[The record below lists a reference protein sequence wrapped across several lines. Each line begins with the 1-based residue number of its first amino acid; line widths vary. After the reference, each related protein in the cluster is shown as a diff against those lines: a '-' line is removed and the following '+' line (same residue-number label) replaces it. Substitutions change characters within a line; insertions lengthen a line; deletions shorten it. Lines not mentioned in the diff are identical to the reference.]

1 MYQTLNPIDEQTPI
15 PIESAYFLED
25 GERDKTRPNR
35 FYFKFPE
42 EWITSNRGESIVG
55 VRNIWTNCRRRKL
68 CYTIGIRKYYKKDFD
83 DLKRNNPKQTNDFL
97 YYSIPSERR
106 SEIFCDI
113 ISWLPSEKDLRE
125 IIIDLRKQLKIVFEK
140 YNVSPIDLNKHL
152 HNLIDKQKGKI
163 NDEIEKKLDEAEQ
176 LQIEISN
183 STDLNEKAQKTLK
196 RQNLI
201 KEAWELS
208 RKMDELEESKLS
220 TGQPIFDIRDVGMDG
235 YYNYEKNTFIETFYS
250 PLNEDTNYLNKQD
263 NLFYIDFSIS
273 FRIRPFENGVQDNSL
288 NRLYDFA
295 DIMNVGYESFQN
307 NPNKYMDLDSPI
319 EDKKGNVER
328 FGGKWMREIVF
339 EDVWDRCS
347 CKIYSSIA
355 EQSSKGYLGNS
366 KVQFSPIKYFKLNSS
381 DNRFWIEFYSGRY
394 NRIPVKIPETE
405 TFYIEMQF
413 MPFNKKLMYV

>member
-1 MYQTLNPIDEQTPI
+1 M
-15 PIESAYFLED
+15 
-25 GERDKTRPNR
+25 
-35 FYFKFPE
+35 
-42 EWITSNRGESIVG
+42 
-55 VRNIWTNCRRRKL
+55 
-68 CYTIGIRKYYKKDFD
+68 
-83 DLKRNNPKQTNDFL
+83 
-97 YYSIPSERR
+97 
-106 SEIFCDI
+106 
-113 ISWLPSEKDLRE
+113 
-125 IIIDLRKQLKIVFEK
+125 
-140 YNVSPIDLNKHL
+140 NKHF
-152 HNLIDKQKGKI
+152 HTLIDNQKGKI

-220 TGQPIFDIRDVGMDG
+220 TGQPIFDIKDVGMDG
-235 YYNYEKNTFIETFYS
+235 YYNYEKNTFIETIYS

-263 NLFYIDFSIS
+263 NFSIS

-288 NRLYDFA
+288 HRLYDFA
-295 DIMNVGYESFQN
+295 DVMNVGYESFQN

-328 FGGKWMREIVF
+328 YEGKWMREIVF
-339 EDVWDRCS
+339 KDVLDRCS
-347 CKIYSSIA
+347 CKMYSSIA

-366 KVQFSPIKYFKLNSS
+366 KVQFSRIKYFKLNSS

-394 NRIPVKIPETE
+394 NRIRH
-405 TFYIEMQF
+405 
-413 MPFNKKLMYV
+413 